1 MLLHYL
7 QNYIILEYHARK
19 ISRNCVNCHFS
30 QMNYINFQVFLS
42 SHIFETQLCICCW
55 LLTALLQLDIPLSL
69 VFYKWLLGQEH
80 SLTSSDLQHLDPVV
94 AKSFQ
99 QLEDVLHQ
107 KQRILTDKSH
117 VGPQNAGLDLLII
130 NQMKV
135 MYCM

>member
-1 MLLHYL
+1 MD
-7 QNYIILEYHARK
+7 
-19 ISRNCVNCHFS
+19 
-30 QMNYINFQVFLS
+30 
-42 SHIFETQLCICCW
+42 
-55 LLTALLQLDIPLSL
+55 LLQLDIPLSL

-117 VGPQNAGLDLLII
+117 VSQKQRILTDKSHVSPQNARFD
-130 NQMKV
+130 
-135 MYCM
+135 

>member
-1 MLLHYL
+1 MYL
-7 QNYIILEYHARK
+7 
-19 ISRNCVNCHFS
+19 
-30 QMNYINFQVFLS
+30 
-42 SHIFETQLCICCW
+42 
-55 LLTALLQLDIPLSL
+55 LLTVFALLQLDIPLSL

-117 VGPQNAGLDLLII
+117 VGPQNGGLDLLII

-135 MYCM
+135 MYFM